1 MQLLSHSFKLPAA
14 IVFYLSLGAGAII
27 YFGNEGELSNWLELE
42 CRVPALINDEFMS
55 ENSGFWIKNNI
66 VDELLSLIILS
77 SGSILVFSREKI
89 EDEYTGLLRAS
100 ALQWAM
106 IVNTLLVLLATFTV
120 YGLAYFNFMVIQL
133 FSLLLLFNLRF
144 QYTLFRHYSSL
155 SHDE

>member
-1 MQLLSHSFKLPAA
+1 MQLLPHRVKLPAA
-14 IVFYLSLGAGAII
+14 VVFYLSLTAGAIL
-27 YFGNEGELSNWLELE
+27 YFSNEGELSNWLELE
-42 CRVPALINDEFMS
+42 IWVPALINDDFMNES
-55 ENSGFWIKNNI
+55 SGLWIKNNI
-66 VDELLSLIILS
+66 VDELLSLLILCA
-77 SGSILVFSREKI
+77 GTTLVFAKEKI
-89 EDEYTGLLRAS
+89 EDEYTTLLRSS

-106 IVNTLLVLLATFTV
+106 IVNTLIVLLATFTV